1 MGERHHAQ
9 GNNSMIVRTSQKKG
23 GKASDCVVKRARSVD

>member
-9 GNNSMIVRTSQKKG
+9 GDNSVCESMSQKKG
-23 GKASDCVVKRARSVD
+23 GKASDCAVKRARSVD